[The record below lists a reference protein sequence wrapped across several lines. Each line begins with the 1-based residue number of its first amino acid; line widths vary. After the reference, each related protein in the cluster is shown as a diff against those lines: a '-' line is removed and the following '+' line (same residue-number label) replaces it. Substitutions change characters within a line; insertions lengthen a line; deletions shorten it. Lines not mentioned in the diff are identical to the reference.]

1 VIALLVVL
9 VGFALILGK
18 NDLAEKGLKVLVGL
32 VLVLSFLPGLLAR
45 LDTKG
50 ARWHLTAPDLS
61 TPWLG
66 QALLVVLLAG
76 VGLFAWRARALLA
89 RRRDERQRRS
99 STPRERALPQAPPE
113 NAEEEEV
120 P

>member
-45 LDTKG
+45 FDTKG
-50 ARWHLTAPDLS
+50 ARWRPTTPDLS
-61 TPWLG
+61 APWLR

-76 VGLFAWRARALLA
+76 VGLFAWRARALFA
-89 RRRDERQRRS
+89 RRRDERRQRS
-99 STPRERALPQAPPE
+99 SSPRERALPPAPPE
-113 NAEEEEV
+113 NGDEEEL